1 MEIPVY
7 STKADK
13 INLVANYLMNDTEH
27 GWLFLIGSGGNGKTM
42 ATGEAVNMWRRS
54 LGEDDKDDVSNS
66 MIVSLPH
73 SSFPDGNAIYKTM
86 LIKKGSSIVKTIV
99 HVFSWEPEWEFMAK
113 EWNAIVARFERGT
126 EQN

>member
-13 INLVANYLMNDTEH
+13 INLIANFLMNNTEY

-42 ATGEAVNMWRRS
+42 ATGEAINMWRRS
-54 LGEDDKDDVSNS
+54 LGEDDKDDINDS
-66 MIVSLPH
+66 MIVGLPC

-86 LIKKGSSIVKTIV
+86 LVKKGSSIVKTIV
-99 HVFSWEPEWEFMAK
+99 HVASWGPEWEFMAQ
-113 EWNAIVARFERGT
+113 EWNGIIARFERGT
-126 EQN
+126 EPN